1 MPVRPWSPVPV
12 PRPLPQ
18 IALAGDYLPQ
28 DVQRRLRDATWVR
41 SRRGVYVTPEAVAG
55 RTAAALAHVAATHAR
70 TPSPHV
76 FSHGS
81 AALLWGLT
89 LWSVPTVTHLY
100 QRHHPG
106 AGGDRS
112 VRRHTAPVP
121 EDAATCLNG
130 LPVTTLER
138 TVVDCAR
145 SMAPLAGL
153 VVADSGL
160 RAGASPEVL
169 RELLERGAASPGM
182 ARARAVV
189 ELADAG
195 SESAWETAT
204 RFVLLAGGLPRPATQ
219 IAVATRLG
227 TFWADTG
234 WEEWHLLL
242 EYDGRGK
249 YRGTEDLV
257 REKRR
262 HDAVVEAGQRLLRVT
277 KEDVRAPA
285 ALLSRV
291 TRLLP
296 ADIPHVRRPHLRA
309 R

>member
-1 MPVRPWSPVPV
+1 MPVRPWSPIPA
-12 PRPLPQ
+12 PRPLPE

-28 DVQRRLRDATWVR
+28 DVQRRLRDGTWVR
-41 SRRGVYVTPEAVAG
+41 SRRGVYVAPEAVAG
-55 RTAAALAHVAATHAR
+55 RTPAALAHVAATHAR
-70 TPSPHV
+70 TTSPHV

-89 LWSVPTVTHLY
+89 LWSVPSVTHLY

-106 AGGDRS
+106 DGRDRS
-112 VRRHTAPVP
+112 VRRHTAPLAD
-121 EDAATCLNG
+121 DAATRVNG
-130 LPVTTLER
+130 IPVTTLER

-145 SMAPLAGL
+145 WMAPLAGL

-160 RAGASPEVL
+160 RAGASPDVL
-169 RELLERGAASPGM
+169 RELLQRGKGAPGM
-182 ARARAVV
+182 ARARAVI

-219 IAVATRLG
+219 IAVSTRLG

-242 EYDGRGK
+242 EYDGRVK
-249 YRGTEDLV
+249 YLGTEDLV

-262 HDAVVEAGQRLLRVT
+262 HDAVVETGQRLLRVT

-291 TRLLP
+291 VRLLP
-296 ADIPHVRRPHLRA
+296 ADIPRVRRPHLRA
-309 R
+309 C